1 MSRHRPA
8 GAPAAVAVVISAV
21 IAVGLI
27 ASPAL
32 GAPPEGKGGG
42 GGKGKNKPT
51 PTATSTPPPSTTTP
65 PPTTTSPPPSSP
77 PPTETTPPPTETTP
91 PPTETTP
98 PPTETSPPPTT
109 PGTDPA
115 NLPSV
120 IVGVGDSIT
129 VAYDADGSGA
139 YPQHSWSTGT
149 SSTVQSHATR
159 LRAAGASDLVAVNA
173 AVVGAQA
180 SGLAAQVNQ
189 AIAAEA
195 DYLTVQIGANDACTD
210 TVGAMTS
217 TGAYAASVSG
227 ALAAF
232 ADARPDAEILLTTVP
247 NLKRMWAL
255 SKDNGWAR
263 FIWSIGSVC
272 QSMLQNPTST
282 TTASEERRDAVQ
294 ARVDEYNDEL
304 AAICAALDRCT
315 FDDYTVADYQFTSS
329 HISTF
334 DYFHPSIA
342 GQATLAAITWPY
354 SAFAQ

>member
-1 MSRHRPA
+1 MTRHRPA
-8 GAPAAVAVVISAV
+8 GAPAAVAVIISTV

-42 GGKGKNKPT
+42 NGKGKNKPT
-51 PTATSTPPPSTTTP
+51 PTVIETTTP
-65 PPTTTSPPPSSP
+65 PPTETTAPPTETTAPP
-77 PPTETTPPPTETTP
+77 TETTAPPTETTAPPTETTAPPTETTAPPTETTPPPT
-91 PPTETTP
+91 
-98 PPTETSPPPTT
+98 
-109 PGTDPA
+109 DPA
-115 NLPSV
+115 ALPA
-120 IVGVGDSIT
+120 IMAGVGDSIT
-129 VAYDADGSGA
+129 VAYDADGSGS
-139 YPQHSWSTGT
+139 YPQYSWSTGG
-149 SSTVQSHATR
+149 SSSVQSHATR
-159 LRAAGASDLVAVNA
+159 LRAAGASDLVAYND

-180 SGLAAQVNQ
+180 ADLAPQVNQ
-189 AIAAEA
+189 AIAQGA
-195 DYLTVQIGANDACTD
+195 DYLTVQIGANDACTS
-210 TVGAMTS
+210 TVDGMTRTDEFS
-217 TGAYAASVSG
+217 ASVAG
-227 ALAAF
+227 ALGTF
-232 ADARPDAEILLTTVP
+232 ADQRPDAEILLTTVP

-294 ARVDEYNDEL
+294 ARVDEYNAEL
-304 AAICAALDRCT
+304 EAICDAIATCT

-334 DYFHPSIA
+334 DYFHPSVS

-354 SAFAQ
+354 SAYAG